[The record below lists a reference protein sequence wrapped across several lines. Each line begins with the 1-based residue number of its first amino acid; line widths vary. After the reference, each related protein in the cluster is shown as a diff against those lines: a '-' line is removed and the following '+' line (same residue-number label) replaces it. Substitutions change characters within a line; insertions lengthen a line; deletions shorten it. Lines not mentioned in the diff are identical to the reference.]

1 MMGDKKLRIH
11 AYPAQVNIVAK
22 TKNLA
27 NATNIAKALD
37 KNFGGH
43 IKSSRL
49 FFSQGVCLSV
59 KVKTFTLPQMLGQIC
74 EHSDAVFIG
83 KNYDSILCEYGSVI
97 YENNAIERLSL
108 NR

>member
-1 MMGDKKLRIH
+1 MGDKKVRIH
-11 AYPAQVNIVAK
+11 AYPAQINIVAK
-22 TKNLA
+22 TKSMA
-27 NATNIAKALD
+27 SATNIARALE
-37 KNFGGH
+37 KNFGVF

-49 FFSQGVCLSV
+49 YFSQGVCLSV

-74 EHSDAVFIG
+74 EHSDAVYIG

-97 YENNAIERLSL
+97 YENNAIERLST